1 MCSSNSR
8 TDAAE
13 DQAAG
18 DLARKVPA
26 SLKHPRHW
34 PSWWLVAM
42 INALGRLPLPLLFAL
57 GQLIG
62 TMAYPLIGS
71 RRQVALTNVRCCFPE
86 RSSAQH
92 QRIVRAHLGYLAVAA
107 LCQGICWSAS
117 RERLRRLV
125 CIEERERIDA
135 LCAVGRPV
143 IVLVPHFIGLE
154 LGGAA
159 FTGLVHPGMYMYQ
172 RIRNPVVDWQVK
184 RGRTRFGG
192 IPVERGD
199 DLRGLVREL
208 KRGTPFFYLPDQDA
222 GKRRGVFAPFCGQP
236 ASTVATLGRIA
247 RLADAEVIPLFA
259 RFLPRGQGL
268 ELRFGP
274 PIEGLS
280 GRDPVGDATRMN
292 QIIEAEIQRMPEQY
306 FWVHRRF
313 KTRPPGAAM
322 LYPAKTRRRPKR

>member
-1 MCSSNSR
+1 MCSSSSR
-8 TDAAE
+8 IDAVE
-13 DQAAG
+13 TAAKG
-18 DLARKVPA
+18 DLATKVPL
-26 SLKHPRHW
+26 SLKHPRNW
-34 PSWWLVAM
+34 PSWLLVWS
-42 INALGRLPLPLLFAL
+42 INGLGRLPLPLLFAL
-57 GQLIG
+57 GQFIG
-62 TMAYPLIGS
+62 AIAYPLMGA

-86 RSSAQH
+86 LGHAEH
-92 QRIVRAHLGYLAVAA
+92 KRIVRAHLSYLAAAA

-125 CIEERERIDA
+125 RIQGRERIDA
-135 LCAVGRPV
+135 LCAAGRPV

-159 FTGLVHPGMYMYQ
+159 FTALVHPGMYMYQ

-184 RGRTRFGG
+184 RGRTRYGG

-259 RFLPRGQGL
+259 RFLPRGRGL
-268 ELRFGP
+268 ELRFAP
-274 PIEGLS
+274 PIEGLG
-280 GRDPVGDATRMN
+280 GRDPAADATLMN
-292 QIIEAEIQRMPEQY
+292 QVIEAEIHRMPEQY

-313 KTRPPGAAM
+313 KTRPPGATP
-322 LYPAKTRRRPKR
+322 LYPVKARRRRKR